1 MTTVS
6 EIITQAYRESN
17 LIPVGATPDDSE
29 MTEGLQILNRY
40 VKSLFGSEMGEPLE
54 TIALGKKNITT
65 PDNVVLYMDDLLT
78 YYVPE
83 NTRVQANLLSAT
95 TINLCPNPKDGS
107 RVAVIDN
114 SENFATYPLTIIGNG
129 RQIEGETSVVL
140 NTNGVIRQWFYRE
153 DLGQWNRL
161 TDLTL
166 TDVSPFPDEFDDLL
180 ILGVQRRINPRA
192 GAQAAPE
199 SVQYYTDILRKF
211 KARYRQMREMPAEQG
226 IVRLPG
232 NRAIRG
238 TLNSNR
244 NFDRGV
250 PQW

>member
-17 LIPVGATPDDSE
+17 LIPVGATPDTAE

-54 TIALGKKNITT
+54 TIALGKKNVTT
-65 PDNVVLYMDDLLT
+65 PDNVVMYMDDLLT

-83 NTRVQANLLSAT
+83 NTRVQANLLAAT

-107 RVAVIDN
+107 RVAIIDN
-114 SENFATYPLTIIGNG
+114 AENFETYPLTLVGNG

-140 NTNGVIRQWFYRE
+140 NTNGLIRQWFYRE

-161 TDLTL
+161 TDLAL

-180 ILGVQRRINPRA
+180 ILGTQRRINPRA
-192 GAQAAPE
+192 GSTAAPE
-199 SVQYYTDILRKF
+199 SVEYYNDILRKF
-211 KARYRQMREMPAEQG
+211 KARYRQVREMPTEQG
-226 IVRLPG
+226 LVRLPG